1 MKATDLLQKQHR
13 EIEQLL
19 ERLETAG
26 PDEEKPLR
34 EALAS
39 HLVAHAT
46 IEEEIFYPA
55 ARQHAPDLVLEALDE
70 HALADFQLARELGT
84 RAGDRASRA
93 RATVLADVV
102 VRHIR
107 KEEAEMFRK
116 VDAAITNQELA
127 ELGEH
132 MATRFEE
139 IRGKGFQRVLAAALA
154 ANMPKM
160 MARPMAQKAATRQ
173 AAPAK
178 KKARGRVAK
187 AAPVKRTTARK
198 PTARRATVKRAVK
211 HSATAA
217 PKARKTTRGARA
229 GGARARA
236 TT

>member
-19 ERLETAG
+19 ERLETAS
-26 PDEEKPLR
+26 PEEQKPLR

-39 HLVAHAT
+39 HLVAHT
-46 IEEEIFYPA
+46 VIEEEIFYPA
-55 ARQHAPDLVLEALDE
+55 ARQHAPDLVMEALDE

-84 RAGDRASRA
+84 RMGDRATRA

-107 KEEAEMFRK
+107 KEEAELFRK

-139 IRGKGFQRVLAAALA
+139 VRGKGFQRLLASAIAE
-154 ANMPKM
+154 NMPRLA
-160 MARPMAQKAATRQ
+160 ARPMAQKAVARRAT
-173 AAPAK
+173 PAK
-178 KKARGRVAK
+178 KKARARVATS
-187 AAPVKRTTARK
+187 APAKRTTARK
-198 PTARRATVKRAVK
+198 PAARRATVKRGVK
-211 HSATAA
+211 RGVAAT
-217 PKARKTTRGARA
+217 PKGRKTTRATRA
-229 GGARARA
+229 GGARAHA